1 MTLVPEKAL
10 ALIQAGATTTISNN
24 NNINTA
30 ITTAANNNNST
41 TATSTS
47 TPAQA
52 QGASLSM
59 PNANNMLVNGRGNA
73 ASNSRSSS
81 RASNNASASSSS
93 LQQHPRERPSS
104 TARGNV
110 AAFLTKLYNMVG
122 DEASNNLIKWSDDG
136 QSFIVVKH
144 VEFAK
149 EVLPKFFKHN
159 NFSSFV
165 RQLNMYGFHK
175 VPHLQQGV
183 LLPDADSEQWE
194 FSNPHFQKNQPD
206 LLCLVSRKKASNG
219 NEDKDALTMDLG
231 HILSEVTA
239 IKKHQIAISSDL
251 KNIERDHQS
260 LWQESVAA
268 RERHQRQQ
276 DTIDKILRF
285 LASVF
290 SGEKKRAI
298 VPNKKPRLTITEGD
312 VDDEYEHE
320 LGLSSGGEHEEEVT
334 KLLGNKRKRA
344 SMVESEADYVL
355 PGMESHG
362 SPSIKPTFN
371 ISEMTPATLAL
382 LANANQSAQPRPTS
396 PASTS
401 TSSISIPPSATSS
414 TAPSKKV
421 TPPVTSEPQT
431 SIADYLSTFPGLN
444 FGGGG
449 QQFKL
454 DGSNLSI
461 PTTLLPSAISPLH
474 HDMLRSISM
483 ANAQE
488 NHPAPLPP
496 SFVQTPAGANVVK
509 GVDQIAKEMEQLQ
522 KSIEALEA
530 HGLNV
535 NDFNFD
541 ENYLNPANFGDHGY
555 GDMSGMSG
563 SGIPYQ
569 DALALGAEGD
579 NMDDLIHTDQDDLG
593 MITPALDHQHI
604 VSEPATPSSSSAST
618 PRSNNT
624 NAIPLLTHPSMS
636 SPTTS
641 TLSAPS
647 STVSTPV
654 ISASAS
660 ATPTPTETPL
670 VNPRTSTVGEEY
682 LEDLLNLDSV

>member
-1 MTLVPEKAL
+1 MSPATITGTAKRTLASAPNSMTLVPETAL
-10 ALIQAGATTTISNN
+10 ALIQAGVSTTASNN
-24 NNINTA
+24 NTSNT
-30 ITTAANNNNST
+30 T
-41 TATSTS
+41 TATSIT
-47 TPAQA
+47 TPTKVASSSLAQS

-59 PNANNMLVNGRGNA
+59 PNANNMLVNGRANA
-73 ASNSRSSS
+73 TSTPRASSS
-81 RASNNASASSSS
+81 RSMNTST
-93 LQQHPRERPSS
+93 LQQLPRPSS

-122 DEASNNLIKWSDDG
+122 DDASNNLIKWSDDG

-183 LLPDADSEQWE
+183 LLPDADAEQWE

-239 IKKHQIAISSDL
+239 IKKHQLAISSDL

-260 LWQESVAA
+260 LWQESIAA

-298 VPNKKPRLTITEGD
+298 VPNKKPRLTITEGE
-312 VDDEYEHE
+312 VEDEYERDP
-320 LGLSSGGEHEEEVT
+320 GFSSGGEHEDEVIQ
-334 KLLGNKRKRA
+334 LLGNKRKRA
-344 SMVESEADYVL
+344 SMAESEADYIL
-355 PGMESHG
+355 PGLESRG
-362 SPSIKPTFN
+362 STDSKPTFN
-371 ISEMTPATLAL
+371 ISEMTPAALAL
-382 LANANQSAQPRPTS
+382 LANANQSAQALPRSPTPKSTSVVSTPPPTS
-396 PASTS
+396 
-401 TSSISIPPSATSS
+401 SSAPNSKPQVA
-414 TAPSKKV
+414 APSEIP
-421 TPPVTSEPQT
+421 TTM
-431 SIADYLSTFPGLN
+431 ADYLNTLPGLN
-444 FGGGG
+444 FVGA
-449 QQFKL
+449 QPFKL

-461 PTTLLPSAISPLH
+461 PTTLLPNAISPMH

-483 ANAQE
+483 ANAQG
-488 NHPAPLPP
+488 NMPSPLPQ

-541 ENYLNPANFGDHGY
+541 ESYLNSANFAENGY
-555 GDMSGMSG
+555 DDMSDIGG
-563 SGIPYQ
+563 GGISYQ
-569 DALALGAEGD
+569 DPLGSEVD
-579 NMDDLIHTDQDDLG
+579 NMNALIHTDQDDLN
-593 MITPALDHQHI
+593 MITPALDQQHI
-604 VSEPATPSSSSAST
+604 VSDPTTPTSSVST
-618 PRSNNT
+618 PHSSCNT
-624 NAIPLLTHPSMS
+624 NAIPPS
-636 SPTTS
+636 TTS
-641 TLSAPS
+641 TLPAPS
-647 STVSTPV
+647 T
-654 ISASAS
+654 AS
-660 ATPTPTETPL
+660 TPTPIVTLPTSSPSTPAETPL
-670 VNPRTSTVGEEY
+670 MNQRNPTVGDEY

>member
-1 MTLVPEKAL
+1 
-10 ALIQAGATTTISNN
+10 
-24 NNINTA
+24 
-30 ITTAANNNNST
+30 
-41 TATSTS
+41 
-47 TPAQA
+47 
-52 QGASLSM
+52 
-59 PNANNMLVNGRGNA
+59 
-73 ASNSRSSS
+73 
-81 RASNNASASSSS
+81 
-93 LQQHPRERPSS
+93 
-104 TARGNV
+104 
-110 AAFLTKLYNMVG
+110 MVG

-136 QSFIVVKH
+136 HSFIVVKH

-219 NEDKDALTMDLG
+219 NDDKDALTMDLG

-260 LWQESVAA
+260 LWQESIAA

-312 VDDEYEHE
+312 MNDEYEHE

-334 KLLGNKRKRA
+334 KLLGSKRKRA

-355 PGMESHG
+355 PGMETRG
-362 SPSIKPTFN
+362 SPSKPTFN

-382 LANANQSAQPRPTS
+382 LANASQSAQSAQAKTS
-396 PASTS
+396 TPASTS
-401 TSSISIPPSATSS
+401 TSSISTPATATTS
-414 TAPSKKV
+414 TAPSKKLAQP
-421 TPPVTSEPQT
+421 TVTSEPQG
-431 SIADYLSTFPGLN
+431 SITDYLSAFPGLN
-444 FGGGG
+444 FPGA
-449 QQFKL
+449 QPFKL
-454 DGSNLSI
+454 DGSSLSI
-461 PTTLLPSAISPLH
+461 PTTLLPNAISPLH

-488 NHPAPLPP
+488 NLPAPLPP

-509 GVDQIAKEMEQLQ
+509 GVDQIAQEMEQLQ

-541 ENYLNPANFGDHGY
+541 ESYLNSANFGDNGY
-555 GDMSGMSG
+555 GDLSGISG
-563 SGIPYQ
+563 SGISYQ
-569 DALALGAEGD
+569 DSLGSEAD
-579 NMDDLIHTDQDDLG
+579 NMDDMIHADQDDLN
-593 MITPALDHQHI
+593 MITPALDQQHI
-604 VSEPATPSSSSAST
+604 VSEPVTPSSSSAST
-618 PRSNNT
+618 PRSSSNF
-624 NAIPLLTHPSMS
+624 NAIPLSTRPSKS
-636 SPTTS
+636 FSATSP
-641 TLSAPS
+641 LSAPS
-647 STVSTPV
+647 STTSPIITLP
-654 ISASAS
+654 ASAAS
-660 ATPTPTETPL
+660 TPTETPL
-670 VNPRTSTVGEEY
+670 INPRTSTVGDEY
-682 LEDLLNLDSV
+682 LEDMIHLDDSV